1 MNVQIEKLK
10 RSAALVLSSM
20 IVMIVPLLTSELID
34 FIQTGNPI
42 DYKTSLILAIGAS
55 STFIV
60 NVAKQLKSYLNR
72 RNKAKD

>member
-20 IVMIVPLLTSELID
+20 IVMIVPLLTGELID
-34 FIQTGNPI
+34 FIQTGNAI

-60 NVAKQLKSYLNR
+60 NAAKQLKSYLSR
-72 RNKAKD
+72 RKEAKD